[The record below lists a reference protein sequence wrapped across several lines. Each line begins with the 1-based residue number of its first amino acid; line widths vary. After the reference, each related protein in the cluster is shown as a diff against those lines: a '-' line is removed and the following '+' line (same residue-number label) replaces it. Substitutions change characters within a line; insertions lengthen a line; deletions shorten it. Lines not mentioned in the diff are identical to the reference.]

1 MNAGRAS
8 AVVTT
13 LLDSGVKD
21 LVVSPG
27 GRSTALVVAA
37 AELGM
42 RLHIAVDERAGGF
55 FALGLS
61 RGGRR
66 AALLCTSGSAAG
78 HYLPAL
84 IEASES
90 QVGLVVLTA
99 DRPPELMHAGAPQ
112 ATIQDQLYGAH
123 VRWSARADG
132 PPEACAT
139 LTALAVDRAFA
150 DPRGP
155 VHLNIPFR
163 KPLWMPDAEAPV
175 VRRVAVLRG
184 PLGCAAPVVAAVAER
199 VTGRRGVIVCGPH
212 GDVSR
217 QAVLRLARRLA
228 WPVVASAESGLRFG
242 ACDGVV
248 VVACA
253 HGLLGEGCESLR
265 PEVALRFGRVP
276 VSGRTQR
283 WLAEVPALLVSPSGT
298 WTDPEHVAETLVVA
312 EPDALCDALAQSDV
326 ATAAPSWAQL
336 WRTADAAASATV
348 ADQTSGEGCWGGAV
362 ARRVLDALPGGA
374 SVHVSSS
381 MAVRDLDT
389 FGGNPGRDIGVFCS
403 RGVNGVDGTLATAA
417 GEAVAQPR
425 RPMLVLL
432 GDLALRHDIGGLML
446 AAELGVRLTVVVVD
460 NQGGGIFSHLPVRNH
475 ADFEAF
481 FVTRQTSDLLDLARA
496 AGARTVDAADLS
508 GLGRAV
514 AADLERPG
522 VGVIRVRTD
531 REGERLRRDQALLAV
546 DAVVQEILNNTG
558 ACS

>member
-1 MNAGRAS
+1 MNAGRAN
-8 AVVTT
+8 AVVST
-13 LLDSGVKD
+13 LLENGVRD

-27 GRSTALVVAA
+27 GRSTALVIAA
-37 AELGM
+37 AESVM
-42 RLHIAVDERAGGF
+42 RLHVAVDERAGGF

-66 AALLCTSGSAAG
+66 VALLCTSGSAAG
-78 HYLPAL
+78 HYLPAV

-99 DRPPELMHAGAPQ
+99 DRPSELMHVGAPQ
-112 ATIQDQLYGAH
+112 STVQDQLYGAH

-163 KPLWMPDAEAPV
+163 KPLWTPDEQAPPA
-175 VRRVAVLRG
+175 RRVSVLRG
-184 PLGCAAPVVAAVAER
+184 PLGCCASVAEAVADKL
-199 VTGRRGVIVCGPH
+199 TGRRGVIVCGPH

-217 QAVLRLARRLA
+217 EAVLRLAQRLA

-242 ACDGVV
+242 PADNTI

-253 HGLLGEGCESLR
+253 HGLLGERREALV

-276 VSGRTQR
+276 VSGRTQH
-283 WLAEVPALLVSPSGT
+283 WLADVPTVLVSPSGT
-298 WTDPEHVAETLVVA
+298 WTDPEHIAETLVVA
-312 EPDALCDALAQSDV
+312 EPDALCEALVGSDASSAPPAWAELW
-326 ATAAPSWAQL
+326 AA
-336 WRTADAAASATV
+336 ADAAANATL
-348 ADQTSGEGCWGGAV
+348 ADQTGGEPCWGGAV
-362 ARRVLDALPGGA
+362 ARRVVEALPGGA
-374 SVHVSSS
+374 SLHVSSS

-389 FGGNPGRDIGVFCS
+389 FGGNPGREVRVFCS
-403 RGVNGVDGTLATAA
+403 RGVNGIDGTVATAA
-417 GEAVAQPR
+417 GEAVAEPR

-432 GDLALRHDIGGLML
+432 GDLALRHDMGGLML
-446 AAELGVRLTVVVVD
+446 ASELGVRLTIVVVD
-460 NQGGGIFSHLPVRNH
+460 NQGGGIFSHLPVRDH
-475 ADFEAF
+475 AGFEAC
-481 FVTRQTSDLLDLARA
+481 FVTPQTSDLLALARA

-508 GLGRAV
+508 GLDRAI

-531 REGERLRRDQALLAV
+531 REDERRRRDQALMAV
-546 DAVVQEILNNTG
+546 DAVVREIVNNAG
-558 ACS
+558 VSS